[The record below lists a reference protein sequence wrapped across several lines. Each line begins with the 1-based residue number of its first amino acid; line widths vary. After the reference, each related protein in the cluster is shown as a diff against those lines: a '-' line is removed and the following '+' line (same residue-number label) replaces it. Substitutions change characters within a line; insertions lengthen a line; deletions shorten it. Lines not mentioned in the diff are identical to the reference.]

1 MNCGNGGRRFELDGQ
16 RRSEMKLAN
25 FIAASGLLLCLVHDV
40 LANDTF
46 ILATGRRDPRIYAI
60 DLEQALK
67 LENNNTPNAIVS
79 RSKVALD
86 RLDGR
91 PLGDPANIV
100 VSEDR
105 KRAYIVNHH
114 GSIDNN
120 EFLQHGGRG
129 NISVMNIW
137 KMIRREN
144 DDTAEALVRHIDSGH
159 FGSVGLVLLPDMFI
173 IGNAESHLTEDGGNR
188 ITFVDRRTGSLR
200 GEVELALGESAMGVA
215 CPKFPVPFTSPSG
228 PPTFEQPFLQP
239 NGTFSPV
246 PLLSPHPSWGCF
258 PDTNGITLGRGSD
271 GKHYLFAANGGTND
285 VSVID
290 LEQAL
295 AGNKTPEIIRI
306 PTQIGPWGITTSP
319 NGRWIVAANRES
331 QQVAVEGNTISI
343 IDVDRARMGNSN
355 AEVARVLV
363 GTSDP
368 NVQTR
373 PFIPSFTPD
382 GKYIIV
388 PNFRANN
395 VSIIDLHRALA
406 RDPGAEVARIR
417 LIRPPE
423 ADGQVLAARPKGSA
437 VTSDGRYAVI
447 SGGPRTTFEPS
458 GTVWIIDLQTRTVVG
473 TVTGVGNDPYGLA
486 LVETR

>member
-1 MNCGNGGRRFELDGQ
+1 
-16 RRSEMKLAN
+16 MKLTKLLTAT
-25 FIAASGLLLCLVHDV
+25 GLLLWLAQDV
-40 LANDTF
+40 LADNTF

-60 DLEQALK
+60 DLEEALK
-67 LENNNTPNAIVS
+67 SENNNTPNAIVS

-105 KRAYIVNHH
+105 KTAYVVNHH
-114 GSIDNN
+114 GSIDNA

-129 NISVMNIW
+129 NISVMNIQQMV
-137 KMIRREN
+137 KRHNE
-144 DDTAEALVRHIDSGH
+144 DTAEALERHIDSGH

-200 GEVELALGESAMGVA
+200 GEVELALGNPGFT
-215 CPKFPVPFTSPSG
+215 CPDFPVPFVSPHG
-228 PPTFEQPFLQP
+228 PP
-239 NGTFSPV
+239 SPV
-246 PLLSPHPSWGCF
+246 PLLSPDPAWGCF
-258 PDTNGITLGRGSD
+258 PDSNGITLGRGSD
-271 GKHYLFAANGGTND
+271 GKRYLFTANGGTDD

-295 AGNKTPEIIRI
+295 AGDKTPEIIRV
-306 PTQIGPWGITTSP
+306 PTQIGPWGIVTSP
-319 NGRWIVAANRES
+319 NGRWVVAANRES

-343 IDVDRARMGNSN
+343 IDVDLARVGDAN
-355 AEVARVLV
+355 AEVKRVRV
-363 GTSDP
+363 GTDDP
-368 NVQTR
+368 DVQTR

-382 GKYIIV
+382 GREIIV

-395 VSIIDLHRALA
+395 VSIVDFGLALA
-406 RDPGAEVARIR
+406 GDPGAEVARIP
-417 LIRPPE
+417 LTRP
-423 ADGQVLAARPKGSA
+423 ADIDGVVRPARPKGSA

-458 GTVWIIDLQTRTVVG
+458 GTVWIIDLRTRTVVA

-486 LVETR
+486 VADAGKH